1 MAEEVELSFDDAA
14 LERVAEIAFEVNEEV
29 ENIGAR
35 RLHTV
40 MSRLLN
46 DILFDVPDKIGANA
60 RILITREL
68 VEERLRDMVRNRDLT
83 QYIL

>member
-1 MAEEVELSFDDAA
+1 
-14 LERVAEIAFEVNEEV
+14 
-29 ENIGAR
+29 
-35 RLHTV
+35 

-60 RILITREL
+60 HILVDRA
-68 VEERLRDMVRNRDLT
+68 MVQEKLSGMVKNRDLS

>member
-1 MAEEVELSFDDAA
+1 
-14 LERVAEIAFEVNEEV
+14 
-29 ENIGAR
+29 
-35 RLHTV
+35 

-46 DILFDVPDKIGANA
+46 DILFDVPDLIGPNA

-68 VEERLRDMVRNRDLT
+68 VDERLQSMVRNRDVS